1 MKLKRKTFLLVFTIL
16 FLFGLNLNK
25 SLATEV
31 ENMKNVSRETLKDA
45 LNNNLS
51 TQVFSSPRESSAYL
65 KVNVEQ
71 VSDEYNSEN
80 IVSRRI
86 SDKTGDFYQWN
97 IGASEDNKVPQ
108 GKNVWKIRRYKD
120 STYSSLLNDTIY
132 CLQRDIGFASS
143 DNDSMLDSSKNRQ
156 EYKSSYDMVQDAYE
170 LKNTFNNLTISQNI
184 EIYSKVL
191 WILDH
196 AYIKK
201 GNSDYKN
208 NPEYKNL
215 MEQAGIEIED
225 KEWDLTEDDI
235 DVVQQMAIWRLTNY
249 STDATYAN
257 LPSLYINGIQ
267 LTSKYYETNKYGQQI
282 TGIER
287 QEKANALYK
296 YLVQKSPSTYSLM
309 ASPSLTLSKDTNIKI
324 EKKDGNFVI
333 GPYSLEGSNKDLIT
347 TITGMLVSESGNID
361 YTLLDSNKNVVNDLK
376 KVIGSKFYLQI
387 RKDVFSKAYLNLNFK
402 IDYKYN
408 GRTVTFWSDAEK
420 KASTQP
426 VAIVEDEEKSKSTD
440 IGIKLIKITVKKV
453 WDDNSNQDGFRP
465 KEIKVRL
472 LKNGSKVEDITLSE
486 NLEYTWYLI
495 TQDTDQYTVKE
506 LKKNND
512 PVENNEN
519 FDENYKA
526 IYTSESSTNTITIT
540 NKHIP
545 EKVNKTVNK
554 SWDDA
559 NNQDGLRPTQIT
571 VELLKKIDETVQS
584 TNKTA
589 VLNEENGWKFTFE
602 DLDKYEN
609 GKEIEYIVKEKEI
622 PNGYTTKEQEKSFKN
637 VDVVTIVNS
646 YTPGTVNKTVN
657 KIWVDE
663 DNIDGSRADS
673 ITVQLFKNDVAEGNP
688 IELNKTNNWTYTW
701 IGLPEK
707 QSGNQIIYTVKEIK
721 VGNIDVEQD
730 NKAGVYTVSY
740 SSESFKDT
748 NTITITNTHIPEKTN
763 KTVKKIWN
771 DSNNDDGVRPTS
783 LKVQLY
789 KDNEKYGEPI
799 TLNESNNWTYEWS
812 SLQKQKDKKEITYTV
827 KELNEENEPIE
838 NGGSYDANYTTTYS
852 EDTFTITNTY
862 KPLDLA
868 LRKFIVEVNGKE
880 LNDSNGE
887 LLRAPKEE
895 KNDGTISYNHRK
907 DPVNVEVGDTITYVI
922 RIYNEGEQNAYV
934 SKIVDNLPPYLEFM
948 PDDKINKDYLWEY
961 EDSTERKISTTITSK
976 DSASGES
983 IYSGRSNKQLIS
995 GYKENNLD
1003 YIDVKIKCKIANTA
1017 PTNSILTNIAEISGM
1032 QTETGKQIIKDR
1044 DSIINNVADKVNL
1057 SEDLKNYKGNVS
1069 NKDDL
1074 TDSNFYYRG
1083 QEDDDDFEKVVVK
1096 KFDLSL
1102 KKFIS
1107 MHNSTKVEDREP
1119 HVDTSKLG
1127 TIDESTGKEITNAI
1141 YKLNKSPISVKS
1153 NDIITYTI
1161 RVYNEGSVAGFA
1173 NEITENIPEGLE
1185 FLPDNEINKE
1195 YKWKMLDKDQ
1205 KETTVAK
1212 DAVFLTTDYLSD
1224 KEISE
1229 VNELDGVKELSFKD
1243 VQIQF
1248 KVTLSPK
1255 KFEDNIIK
1263 NVAQISNESNNDVDS
1278 KPSRTDEYN
1287 YNGVNEDD
1295 IDYEPIQVVYFN
1307 LALKKFVTKVD
1318 ETPYNNRYPEIIFN
1332 EDGSINYKHTKDPVD
1347 VITGATVIY
1356 TIRIYNEGTLA
1367 GYAEEITD
1375 NLPEGL
1381 EFLPDNEIN
1390 KEYKW
1395 KMLDKDGETTTS
1407 VINAQKVTTDYL
1419 SSKDPAN
1426 IIDAMQ
1432 IKDGQKLISFKDI
1445 KIAFKVTEAEL
1456 VDKLMINIATITKTS
1471 EIDIDHNDDSDREYV
1486 KIQNFD
1492 LALKK
1497 WVTKTIVTY
1506 NGKTTT
1512 KETGFTENSTEM
1524 AKVDIVAKQATKTTV
1539 KFVYKIKV
1547 VNEGKIAGYATEV
1560 KDYIPKGLEFNES
1573 DNKDWKLDK
1582 EGNAVTNALAKTLLQ
1597 PGESA
1602 TVEITLRWKKS
1613 TSNTGVKTNYAEIS
1627 EDSGDDVD
1635 STPNNFDLKE
1645 DDIDNADVIISIKTG
1660 KAKTYIFL
1668 ATILIAI
1675 LGSGTYFI
1683 KKYVID

>member
-16 FLFGLNLNK
+16 FLFGLNFSK
-25 SLATEV
+25 SLAADMD
-31 ENMKNVSRETLKDA
+31 NMKNVNRETLKDA
-45 LNNNLS
+45 VNNNLS
-51 TQVFSSPRESSAYL
+51 AQVFSSPRESSAYL
-65 KVNVEQ
+65 KVNVDT
-71 VSDEYNSEN
+71 VSDEHNFNN
-80 IVSRRI
+80 IASRRI

-97 IGASEDNKVPQ
+97 IAESPDHKVVQ
-108 GKNVWKIRRYKD
+108 GINVWKIRRYKD

-143 DNDSMLDSSKNRQ
+143 DNDSMTDPEKNRQ
-156 EYKSSYDMVQDAYE
+156 EYKSAYDMVQDASE
-170 LKNTFNNLTISQNI
+170 LKSTFNNLKISQNS

-191 WILDH
+191 WMLEH
-196 AYIKK
+196 AYIKT

-208 NPEYKNL
+208 SPEYINL
-215 MEQAGIEIED
+215 MEQAGIEIENED
-225 KEWDLTEDDI
+225 WDLTEDDV

-249 STDATYAN
+249 SSDADYAS
-257 LPSLYINGIQ
+257 LPSLYISGIQ
-267 LTSKYYETNKYGQQI
+267 LTSLYYETDEYGQQI
-282 TGIER
+282 TGSKR
-287 QEKANALYK
+287 QAKAEKLYR
-296 YLVQKSPSTYSLM
+296 YLVEKSPSIYSPI
-309 ASPSLTLSKDTNIKI
+309 ASPSLTLSKDPSIAI
-324 EKKDGNFVI
+324 EKSDGNFII
-333 GPYSLEGSNKDLIT
+333 GPYELQGSNKDLIT
-347 TITGMLVSESGNID
+347 TITGMLVSKNGSVD
-361 YTLLDSNKNVVNDLK
+361 YTLLDSNKKVVNDLK

-387 RKDVFSKAYLNLNFK
+387 RKEAFSEASLDLNFK

-408 GRTVTFWSDAEK
+408 GRTVTFWSDIEK
-420 KASTQP
+420 KDTTQP
-426 VAIVEDEEKSKSTD
+426 VAIVEDEEKDKTTD

-472 LKNGSKVEDITLSE
+472 FKNGTKVEDITLPE

-495 TQDTDQYTVKE
+495 TQDTDEYTVAE

-512 PVENNEN
+512 PVGNNEN

-526 IYTSESSTNTITIT
+526 IYTKEASTNTIIIT
-540 NKHIP
+540 NKHVP

-554 SWDDA
+554 SWDDV
-559 NNQDGLRPTQIT
+559 NNQDGRRPSQVT
-571 VELLKKIDETVQS
+571 VELLKKIDDIVQS

-589 VLNEENGWKFTFE
+589 VLNEENGWKYTFE

-609 GKEIEYIVKEKEI
+609 GKEIEYIVKEEI
-622 PNGYTTKEQEKSFKN
+622 PDGYTTKEQEKSFKT
-637 VDVVTIVNS
+637 VDEVTIVNS

-663 DNIDGSRADS
+663 DNIDGSRPDS
-673 ITVQLFKNDVAEGNP
+673 VTVQLFKNDVAEGNP
-688 IELNKTNNWTYTW
+688 VELNKENNWTYTW

-707 QSGNQIIYTVKEIK
+707 QAGNQIIYTVKEIK
-721 VGNIDVEQD
+721 VGNTNVEQD
-730 NKAGVYTVSY
+730 NKAGEYTVSY

-763 KTVKKIWN
+763 KIVKKIWE

-789 KDNEKYGEPI
+789 KDNEKFGDPI
-799 TLNESNNWTYEWS
+799 TLDESNNWTYEWKD
-812 SLQKQKDKKEITYTV
+812 LQKQKDKKEITYIV
-827 KELNEENEPIE
+827 KELNEENEPID
-838 NGGSYDANYTTTYS
+838 NGGSYDANYTATYS
-852 EDTFTITNTY
+852 DDTFTITNTY

-868 LRKFIVEVNGKE
+868 LRKFITEVDGKE
-880 LNDSNGE
+880 LKDSNGE
-887 LLRAPKEE
+887 LLREPKAEI
-895 KNDGTISYNHRK
+895 NASTINYKHRK
-907 DPVNVEVGDTITYVI
+907 DPVNVEVGNTVTYVI
-922 RIYNEGEQNAYV
+922 RVYNEGEQNAYV
-934 SKIVDNLPPYLEFM
+934 SKIVDNLPSYLEFM
-948 PDDKINKDYLWEY
+948 QDDKINKDYLWEY

-976 DSASGES
+976 DSASGETL
-983 IYSGRSNKQLIS
+983 YSSRSNKQLIS

-1003 YIDVKIKCKIANTA
+1003 YIDVKVKCKVIDTV
-1017 PTNSILTNIAEISGM
+1017 PTNSILTNIAEIAGI
-1032 QTETGKQIIKDR
+1032 QTETGKQITKDR
-1044 DSIINNVADKVNL
+1044 DSIVYNVKDKVDL
-1057 SEDLKNYKGNVS
+1057 STDLKNYKGNVS

-1074 TDSNFYYRG
+1074 TDNDFYYRG

-1107 MHNSTKVEDREP
+1107 MHNTTKIENREP
-1119 HVDTSKLG
+1119 QVDTSKLG
-1127 TIDESTGKEITNAI
+1127 TIDESTGKEITNAT
-1141 YKLNKSPISVKS
+1141 YKLNKTPISVKS
-1153 NDIITYTI
+1153 NDTITYTI

-1185 FLPDNEINKE
+1185 FIVDNEINKE

-1205 KETTVAK
+1205 KETTSVK

-1263 NVAQISNESNNDVDS
+1263 NVAQISSESNNDVDS

-1287 YNGVNEDD
+1287 YNGANEDD

-1318 ETPYNNRYPEIIFN
+1318 ETQYNNRYPEIIFN

-1347 VITGATVIY
+1347 VITGATVVY

-1367 GYAEEITD
+1367 GFAEEITD

-1395 KMLDKDGETTTS
+1395 KMLDKDGEVTTS

-1419 SSKDPAN
+1419 SSKDPSN

-1432 IKDGQKLISFKDI
+1432 NKDGQKVISFKDI

-1492 LALKK
+1492 LSLKK

-1547 VNEGKIAGYATEV
+1547 TNEGKIAGYATEV
-1560 KDYIPKGLEFNES
+1560 KDYIPKGLEFDES

-1582 EGNAVTNALAKTLLQ
+1582 DGNAVTDALAKTLLQ

-1627 EDSGDDVD
+1627 EDSGDDID

-1660 KAKTYIFL
+1660 KAKTYILL
-1668 ATILIAI
+1668 ATVLIVI
-1675 LGSGTYFI
+1675 LGAGTYCI